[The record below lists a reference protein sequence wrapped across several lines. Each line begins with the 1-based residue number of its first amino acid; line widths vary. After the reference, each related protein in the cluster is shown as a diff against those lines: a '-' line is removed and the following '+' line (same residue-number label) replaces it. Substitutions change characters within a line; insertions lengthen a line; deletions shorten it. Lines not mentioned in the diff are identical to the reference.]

1 MGTRRARCR
10 RAARDSNVFVGLE
23 GQKLSEVGARRSSSC
38 RGRGA
43 EERIMGAITAGL
55 GSCDAG
61 AERLFT
67 ATLIGRGGGGRAGC
81 WPAARGGRT
90 GSYRRF

>member
-1 MGTRRARCR
+1 
-10 RAARDSNVFVGLE
+10 
-23 GQKLSEVGARRSSSC
+23 
-38 RGRGA
+38 
-43 EERIMGAITAGL
+43 MGAITAGL

-67 ATLIGRGGGGRAGC
+67 ATLTGRGGGGGRAGC

-90 GSYRRF
+90 GSYRRI